1 MVFDGAGRD
10 KRARPMIRKDY
21 ILIARAVASM
31 DLNAKD
37 KRHVADCLARELKA
51 DNVAFKPHTFHIACG
66 TETSATSEALAD
78 VRAWQ
83 KRRK

>member
-1 MVFDGAGRD
+1 MT
-10 KRARPMIRKDY
+10 RKDY
-21 ILIARAVASM
+21 VIIARAVASL
-31 DLNAKD
+31 DLNARD

-51 DNVAFKPHTFHIACG
+51 DNAGFKPSVFHKACG
-66 TETSATSEALAD
+66 TDRDDKTETSATSEALAD